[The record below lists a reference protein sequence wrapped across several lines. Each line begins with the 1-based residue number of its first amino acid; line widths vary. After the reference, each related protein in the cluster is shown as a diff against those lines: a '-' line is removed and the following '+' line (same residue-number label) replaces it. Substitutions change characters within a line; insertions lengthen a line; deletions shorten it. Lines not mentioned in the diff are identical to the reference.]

1 MLKPR
6 SALLHAIKT
15 SAMLFFLF
23 LFFFS
28 YKQPLDLEAISNSV
42 FESNV

>member
-15 SAMLFFLF
+15 SAMLFFNF
-23 LFFFS
+23 FFFS